1 MPLVEKELATGYH
14 LHQDWLEDRDVFLTP
29 DALGTV
35 RAGLGPLLRSDIDTL
50 VLGCTH
56 FPLLAPAIH
65 EAFGRDLNIVSS
77 AEETAREVAETL
89 ARRNQLMGPEAT
101 VRHRFATTSDDITA
115 FAAAGKFIFGGGL
128 TSIEHID
135 ISELEDLVHEP

>member
-1 MPLVEKELATGYH
+1 
-14 LHQDWLEDRDVFLTP
+14 
-29 DALGTV
+29 
-35 RAGLGPLLRSDIDTL
+35 
-50 VLGCTH
+50 
-56 FPLLAPAIH
+56 
-65 EAFGRDLNIVSS
+65 
-77 AEETAREVAETL
+77 
-89 ARRNQLMGPEAT
+89 MGPEAG